1 MGPTAAGKTAA
12 ALALHDRFPVELVS
26 VDSAQVYRALDIGS
40 AKPDAATLARYPHAL
55 IDIRDPEDTYS
66 AADFATDAETEIR
79 RIHAAGRWPVLV
91 GGTMLYYRALL
102 YGLDPMPPADPELRR
117 LLAAEARERGWNALH
132 SELAR
137 HDPAAAAAIKPGDTQ
152 RIQRAIEI
160 LRLTG
165 AGPSAHHGHN
175 RYPRLNALRLVLT
188 PRDRHILHRRIET
201 RFDEMLERDFVSE
214 VERLKA
220 RPGLSADHASMKS
233 VGYRQ
238 VWAYLAGDCALDES
252 RHQAVAATRQLAK
265 RQLTALRRMPG
276 TLWHDSLQ
284 KRTIDLILRQ
294 VGSFFAQGQ
303 DWPSSA

>member
-12 ALALHDRFPVELVS
+12 AFALHDRFPVELVS
-26 VDSAQVYRALDIGS
+26 VDSAQVYRGLDIGS
-40 AKPDAATLARYPHAL
+40 AKPDAATLARHPHAL
-55 IDIRDPEDTYS
+55 IDIRNPEDTYS
-66 AADFATDAETEIR
+66 AADFAIDAETEIR

-117 LLAAEARERGWNALH
+117 ALAAEARERGWNALH

-201 RFDEMLERDFVSE
+201 RFDEMLERDFVAE

-238 VWAYLAGDCALDES
+238 VWAHLEGAGDIHEC
-252 RHQAVAATRQLAK
+252 RRQAVAATRQLAK
-265 RQLTALRRMPG
+265 RQLTALRRMQG